1 MIEALLDAEAD
12 ATARNTAGKTAL
24 DVAEDYTAAGM
35 VSIDPALLERL
46 RTATVSAADQAPSL
60 SERPAIPD
68 LPRLDNELAA
78 HYSAESTQ
86 ARLVDRSSHP
96 VFIAY
101 LAGLAVRAGTEARP
115 MLEGAAFSLRVH
127 SVKATDTLTGE
138 IDIEGLQQEAA
149 PHGALVTD
157 GSAPGQKG
165 DLVIWPT
172 VDPLEAVAAMGTC
185 GPNAENLPA
194 HVLEFF
200 RTHPAI
206 LTRVAPDALAGRF
219 TSAIDDPET
228 LAQQVC
234 ALRSDSVDQGGG
246 NLERLA
252 ERLAQTGEFFL
263 WWD

>member
-1 MIEALLDAEAD
+1 MA
-12 ATARNTAGKTAL
+12 
-24 DVAEDYTAAGM
+24 
-35 VSIDPALLERL
+35 VSR
-46 RTATVSAADQAPSL
+46 S
-60 SERPAIPD
+60 RPA
-68 LPRLDNELAA
+68 
-78 HYSAESTQ
+78 
-86 ARLVDRSSHP
+86 RSP
-96 VFIAY
+96 
-101 LAGLAVRAGTEARP
+101 
-115 MLEGAAFSLRVH
+115 
-127 SVKATDTLTGE
+127 
-138 IDIEGLQQEAA
+138 
-149 PHGALVTD
+149 
-157 GSAPGQKG
+157 
-165 DLVIWPT
+165 
-172 VDPLEAVAAMGTC
+172 
-185 GPNAENLPA
+185 LPA